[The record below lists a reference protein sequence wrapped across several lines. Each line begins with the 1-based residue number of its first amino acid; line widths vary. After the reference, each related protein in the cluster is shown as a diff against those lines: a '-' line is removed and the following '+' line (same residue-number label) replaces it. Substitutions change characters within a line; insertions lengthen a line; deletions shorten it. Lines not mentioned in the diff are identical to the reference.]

1 MKPIF
6 EPAARKEFAEA
17 VRWYAAEAGPLQAG
31 DFRNEVQHTL
41 SLLSE
46 HAAMGTPAGSNTRRM
61 VVRRYPYF
69 IVYRVHALPAA
80 YFLPW
85 RIKSAGPGIGRDRR

>member
-17 VRWYAAEAGPLQAG
+17 VRWYAAEAGPPQAK

-46 HAAMGTPAGSNTRRM
+46 HPAMGTPAGSNTRRM
-61 VVRRYPYF
+61 VVRRYPYS
-69 IVYRVHALPAA
+69 IVYRVHAGRLHIFALA
-80 YFLPW
+80 HQN
-85 RIKSAGPGIGRDRR
+85 RRPGYWADRR